1 MSAATMSAA
10 PGARATAARNA
21 SATTVPMVTT
31 TVVVKLG
38 GRVLT
43 DPRLPIALATRFA
56 SAHQRI
62 VVVHGAADEVSALQ
76 RAFGV
81 TPTFVAGL
89 RVTSA
94 DDIDRIRMALSGLA
108 NKRLTAALITAGI
121 PAVGVSGED
130 GPILIAD
137 PADDGVLGAVGTVAA
152 VHTALLDLL
161 LGGGYL
167 PVVAPLARAARTA
180 GGPPPATAALNINAD
195 DGAATI
201 AAALG
206 AHELLLVADV
216 ERIRTRN
223 GGANVLDRTAA
234 EAAIASGEIQDG
246 MAVKV
251 RAALAALRS
260 GVPRVRIGG
269 VAMITGESAGT
280 SIVPDGAE
288 S

>member
-1 MSAATMSAA
+1 MMYAVSAYARVMPEA
-10 PGARATAARNA
+10 PTPAN
-21 SATTVPMVTT
+21 TTI
-31 TVVVKLG
+31 VVKLG

-43 DPRLPIALATRFA
+43 DPRLPVALAARFA
-56 SAHQRI
+56 AAGQRV

-121 PAVGVSGED
+121 PAVGLSGED
-130 GPILIAD
+130 DAMLVAD

-152 VHTALLDLL
+152 VRTALLDLL
-161 LGGGYL
+161 LDGGYL
-167 PVVAPLARAARTA
+167 PVIAPLARAARPA
-180 GGPPPATAALNINAD
+180 DGPAPVTAALNINAD

-201 AAALG
+201 AVALG
-206 AHELLLVADV
+206 AQELLLVADV
-216 ERIRTRN
+216 ERVRTRH
-223 GGANVLDRTAA
+223 GDATVLDRTAA
-234 EAAIASGEIQDG
+234 HAAIASGEIQDG
-246 MAVKV
+246 MAIKV
-251 RAALAALRS
+251 RAALSALTS

-269 VAMITGESAGT
+269 IAMLTGDSTGT
-280 SIVPDGAE
+280 AIVRDGAA

>member
-1 MSAATMSAA
+1 MMYAVSAHA
-10 PGARATAARNA
+10 PVMPAVA
-21 SATTVPMVTT
+21 T

-43 DPRLPIALATRFA
+43 DPRLPAALAARFA
-56 SAHQRI
+56 TAGQRV

-108 NKRLTAALITAGI
+108 NKRLTAALITAGV
-121 PAVGVSGED
+121 PAVGLSGED
-130 GPILIAD
+130 GAMLVAH

-152 VHTALLDLL
+152 VDTALLELL
-161 LGGGYL
+161 LEGGYL
-167 PVVAPLARAARTA
+167 PVIAPLARAARGA
-180 GGPPPATAALNINAD
+180 GGPSPATAALNINAD

-206 AHELLLVADV
+206 AQELLLVADV
-216 ERIRTRN
+216 ERVRTRH
-223 GGANVLDRTAA
+223 GDAAELDRTAA
-234 EAAIASGEIQDG
+234 HAAIASGEIQDG

-251 RAALAALRS
+251 RAALSALAS

-269 VAMITGESAGT
+269 IAMLTGDNTGT
-280 SIVPDGAE
+280 SIVPDGAA